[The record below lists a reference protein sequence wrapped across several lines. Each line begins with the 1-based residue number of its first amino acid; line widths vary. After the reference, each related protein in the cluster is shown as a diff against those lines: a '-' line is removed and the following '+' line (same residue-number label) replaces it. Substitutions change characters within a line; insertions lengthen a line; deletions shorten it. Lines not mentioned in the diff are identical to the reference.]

1 MYYEKDDSD
10 HFNGK
15 KNALDLI
22 LNASVV
28 IILIYCFTI

>member
-1 MYYEKDDSD
+1 MYYEEDDSD